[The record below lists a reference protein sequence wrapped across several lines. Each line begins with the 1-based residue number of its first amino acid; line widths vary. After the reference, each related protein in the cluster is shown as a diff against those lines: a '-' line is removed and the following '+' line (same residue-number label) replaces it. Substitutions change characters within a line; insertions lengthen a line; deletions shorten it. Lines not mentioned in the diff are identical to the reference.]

1 MFKVFIII
9 LCIFSSQINLVYAKE
24 EITYTVV
31 EDISPFIS
39 EDDYIDFIRSSLF
52 QQPEFKY
59 AVSLTAEQEFN
70 LKYAKR
76 GRFPS
81 ISGNI
86 INDESI
92 ERNISDNQSVRKRRD
107 DSFDATVEIR
117 QPIYTGGQ
125 INAAIREAKSRAENS
140 SKQKQSTV
148 SQLIL
153 DANRIYIRSIT
164 SNYLY
169 NYSEKLLN
177 KLLPIKERVNDRV
190 SAGIMDPVE
199 SALFSVRYNRIE
211 TLVFQL
217 KSTAEKDNNNFIF
230 FYKKSNDNLAFPK
243 FKIRREFISQNKK
256 SYDVESAELM
266 YEEKKEQI
274 TSVKSKYRP
283 QFGISARY
291 TKYDIDDDSNED
303 DIRGGLYLNVPLFN
317 FGRGI
322 AQINSAKAAAEG
334 SKNAIIIAEKDDNIQ
349 ESSLFSDFNNAL
361 NNRFIFSG
369 AYKTTVLQR
378 KTIEDRLELSGF
390 AANALSEVILNE
402 IAQLQTLLENEAF
415 ILTNYFSLL
424 HQNQQ
429 LNNSF
434 RVALN

>member
-1 MFKVFIII
+1 MIAS
-9 LCIFSSQINLVYAKE
+9 CIFFSHINISYAE
-24 EITYTVV
+24 EESTYSII

-52 QQPEFKY
+52 EQPEFKY
-59 AVSLTAEQEFN
+59 AVSMTAEQEFN
-70 LKYAKR
+70 LKYAQR

-81 ISGNI
+81 ISGNVV
-86 INDESI
+86 NDESI
-92 ERNISDNQSVRKRRD
+92 ERNIKDNQSVRKRRD
-107 DSFDATVEIR
+107 DSFDATIEIR
-117 QPIYTGGQ
+117 QPLYTGGQ
-125 INAAIREAKSRAENS
+125 INAAIREAKSKAKNTL
-140 SKQKQSTV
+140 KQKQNTV

-153 DANRIYIRSIT
+153 DANRIYIGSIT

-169 NYSEKLLN
+169 NYSEKLL
-177 KLLPIKERVNDRV
+177 KTLRPIKERVNDRV
-190 SAGIMDPVE
+190 NAGIMDPVE

-230 FYKKSNDNLAFPK
+230 FYKKSYDNLAFPE
-243 FKIRREFISQNKK
+243 FKIKSEVISKSKK
-256 SYDVESAELM
+256 SYDVESAQLS

-274 TSVKSKYRP
+274 ASVRSKYLP

-334 SKNAIIIAEKDDNIQ
+334 SKNAIVIAEKDDNIQ
-349 ESSLFSDFNNAL
+349 ESSLLSDFNNAI
-361 NNRFIFSG
+361 NNRYIFAG

-434 RVALN
+434 RVTFN